1 VIFEKKMYIK
11 KSSFLQMEDIEKKF
25 KSELRK
31 DSLVIACRFPLPNT
45 HPVMTIGHGVDT
57 IWVYKISQR

>member
-1 VIFEKKMYIK
+1 MYIK